1 VENIAF
7 VGPGRLG
14 LGLGYALAQSG
25 ELGQLTYYG
34 RRPEPPEHPLFHR
47 SWGEYVYGLNRPADG
62 TTALFLTVPD
72 DALPEVAHS
81 LAQKGEAPQGCAL
94 FHTSGALGLEVL
106 TPLHECG
113 YAVGSFHP
121 LRAVADPL
129 GGLERFR
136 ETFFALSGEPEA
148 LRTGERILRLLDGR
162 GLTIPTSRRPLYH
175 AAAVI
180 ASNHLVFLLHEAIEL
195 MRETGVPE
203 EEAKE
208 AILSL
213 AQGTLENVG
222 DHGIEGALTGPLR
235 RGDVETIELHL
246 RALSPERASFYVA
259 LARQGLEW
267 LRDGLPE
274 ESVARLDAL
283 FTRYS

>member
-1 VENIAF
+1 VDRIVF

-25 ELGQLTYYG
+25 EVGRLLYYG
-34 RRPEPPEHPLFHR
+34 RRPEPPEHPLFH
-47 SWGEYVYGLNRPADG
+47 SGMADFEYGLDHPPVG

-72 DALPEVAHS
+72 AALPEVAHS
-81 LAQKGEAPQGCAL
+81 LAMKGDAPGGCAV

-106 TPLHECG
+106 TPLHERG
-113 YAVGSFHP
+113 YAVGSLHP

-136 ETFFALSGEPEA
+136 GTFFALSGEPEA
-148 LRTGERILRLLDGR
+148 LRTGERILRYLDGR

-180 ASNHLVFLLHEAIEL
+180 ASNHLVFLLRDAIDL
-195 MRETGVPE
+195 LLQTGVSE
-203 EEAKE
+203 TEARE
-208 AILSL
+208 ALVSL
-213 AQGTLENVG
+213 AQGTLENLADLG
-222 DHGIEGALTGPLR
+222 TERALTGPLL

-246 RALSPERASFYVA
+246 RALSPEEASSYVA
-259 LARQGLEW
+259 LARRGLEW

-274 ESVARLDAL
+274 ETVARLDAL
-283 FTRYS
+283 FTRYA